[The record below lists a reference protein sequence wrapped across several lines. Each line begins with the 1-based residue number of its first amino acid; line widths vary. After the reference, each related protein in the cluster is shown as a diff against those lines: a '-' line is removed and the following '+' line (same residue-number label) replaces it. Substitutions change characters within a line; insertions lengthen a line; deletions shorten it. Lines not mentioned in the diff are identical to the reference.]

1 MRNYPK
7 DSKHRTKVNDSF
19 SDFIDLLLGVPQ
31 DSILDLLSFNI
42 FLCDLSFADDTT
54 PYSNSKN
61 VATVFENI
69 KTKGKEV
76 FNWSSMNYL
85 KANSDKSQLSLTSK
99 GESNSS
105 KMLLG
110 VLINNKPTFNEHVC
124 KLCKRAINYMLWLRF
139 QKI

>member
-1 MRNYPK
+1 MHEFLIAKLEAYEAPKVMRNYPK

-19 SDFIDLLLGVPQ
+19 IDFIDLLLGVPQ

-105 KMLLG
+105 KKLLG
-110 VLINNKPTFNEHVC
+110 VLI
-124 KLCKRAINYMLWLRF
+124 
-139 QKI
+139 KIYD